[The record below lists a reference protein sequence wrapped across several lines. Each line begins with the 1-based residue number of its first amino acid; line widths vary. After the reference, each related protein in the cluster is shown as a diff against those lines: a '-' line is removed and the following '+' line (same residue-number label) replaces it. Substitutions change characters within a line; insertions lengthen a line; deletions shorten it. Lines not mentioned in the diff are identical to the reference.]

1 MARRT
6 GGDKA
11 IAIGG
16 WDNSVRFRYGIAVI
30 SVLIAAILR
39 LMMDPFIGERA
50 AYLPFTLVV
59 LITVLWCGPGPALLT
74 SVLSLCFGFL
84 FAQSESVGMSEL
96 VQSTLFLAT
105 AGGIITVGEI
115 ANTFRRKLIQTNLE
129 SQRRAEQFAQAA
141 EELNLLIDGTP
152 GLAIY
157 MLDPSGRVVIWNKGA
172 QRLSGWSEEEALG
185 KHTSIFYPAPLLAAG
200 RPETDLAQARSEGRI
215 EGEGWR
221 LHKDGTTF
229 LAAFSITALYDEKG
243 SLRGFAEIVSDITR
257 RRADENALLARESL
271 LTSILSTVPD
281 AMVVIDAHGVILS
294 FSDAAQTM
302 FGYEAQEVVGRN
314 ISILMPA
321 PDCHRHDLYLRR
333 YLETGEKRIIGK
345 GRVVFAQ
352 RKNGTTFPV
361 TLSIGEARD
370 GEQHIFTGFLQDLT
384 ERLQAEERLESL
396 QSELIHVSRISAM
409 GAMAS
414 TLAHELNQ
422 PIAAVVNYVQA
433 AHNQIA
439 GPQDWDLAAMR
450 EALDDA
456 ARNAL
461 RAGQIVRR
469 LRAFVTMGTV
479 ERTVETLPSVINE
492 ACALALMGARE
503 QGVHTY
509 FDLGPDALTVLADR
523 IQIQQVI
530 INLIRN
536 ACEAMADSAERRL
549 RIEAHPYGTEF
560 ARVTISDSGCGIA
573 PAIHDQLFKA
583 FSSTKPDGMGLGLS
597 ICRTI
602 IEAHEGKIW
611 LETRE
616 GRGTS
621 FHFTLPRAK

>member
-1 MARRT
+1 M
-6 GGDKA
+6 
-11 IAIGG
+11 GG

-30 SVLIAAILR
+30 GVLFAAALR
-39 LMMDPFIGERA
+39 AIMDPFIGERA
-50 AYLPFTLVV
+50 AYTPFTLVV
-59 LITVLWCGPGPALLT
+59 LITVLWCGPGAAIMA
-74 SVLSLCFGFL
+74 SILSLGFGFL
-84 FAQSESVGMSEL
+84 FAQSESVGIGDFAQSVVFL
-96 VQSTLFLAT
+96 VT

-115 ANTFRRKLIQTNLE
+115 ANTLRRELMRSHQE
-129 SQRRAEQFAQAA
+129 AQRRAAQFALAA

-157 MLDPSGRVVIWNKGA
+157 MLDPYGRIMIWNKGA
-172 QRLSGWSEEEALG
+172 ERLSGWKEEEVLG
-185 KHTSIFYPAPLLAAG
+185 TDASILYPA
-200 RPETDLAQARSEGRI
+200 TDKCQVDLSLARSEGRI
-215 EGEGWR
+215 EGEGLR
-221 LHKDGTTF
+221 RRKDGTTF
-229 LAAFSITALYDEKG
+229 LASFSITTLYDEQGK
-243 SLRGFAEIVSDITR
+243 LRGFAKIVSDITR
-257 RRADENALLARESL
+257 RRADEKALLARESL

-281 AMVVIDAHGVILS
+281 AMVVIDAHGVVLS
-294 FSDAAQTM
+294 FSDAAQTL
-302 FGYEAQEVVGRN
+302 FGYDACEVIGHN
-314 ISILMPA
+314 ISMLMPA
-321 PDCHRHDLYLRR
+321 PDSHRHDLYLRR

-352 RKNGTTFPV
+352 RKDGTTFPV

-384 ERLQAEERLESL
+384 ERHQVQERLETL
-396 QSELIHVSRISAM
+396 QSELIHVARISAM

-433 AHNQIA
+433 AHNLMG
-439 GPQDWDLAAMR
+439 GPQDWDLVAMR

-469 LRAFVTMGTV
+469 LRAFVTLGTI
-479 ERTVETLPSVINE
+479 ERTVEALPALINE
-492 ACALALMGARE
+492 ACVLALMGARE
-503 QGVHTY
+503 QGIHTY
-509 FDLGPDALTVLADR
+509 FELGPEALAVLVDR
-523 IQIQQVI
+523 IQIQQVMV
-530 INLIRN
+530 NLIRN
-536 ACEAMADSAERRL
+536 ACEAMTDSPERRL
-549 RIEAHPYGTEF
+549 RIETHPYGTDF
-560 ARVTISDSGCGIA
+560 VRVTISDSGTGV
-573 PAIHDQLFKA
+573 PTAIHDQLFKA
-583 FSSTKPDGMGLGLS
+583 FYSTKQEGMGLGLS